1 MTQDS
6 EQSEQK
12 KNGPAEAVIKGMA
25 LGPFGT
31 NTYVVGCKETG
42 EGVVID
48 PGFEPEVILSVVEEL
63 ELKVD
68 LVLLTHGHV
77 DHVSAVG
84 PVASALKAKVVIHE
98 DDVEIYNAAPKM
110 ALMFG
115 ITAAQPPE
123 ADRLLKDGDVVE
135 VGKLRFKTL
144 HTPGHSPGSVSFV
157 LEEQNVVFSGDT
169 LFAQGIGRTDFPG
182 GSFSEISRSIRT
194 KLYTLDGSMQ
204 VLSGHGPPTTLR
216 EEMLMN
222 PFVTL

>member
-1 MTQDS
+1 MTKESDQA
-6 EQSEQK
+6 Q
-12 KNGPAEAVIKGMA
+12 AVIKGMA

-31 NTYVVGCKETG
+31 NTYVVGCNETK

-63 ELKVD
+63 ELNVGI
-68 LVLLTHGHV
+68 VLLTHGHV

-84 PVASALKAKVVIHE
+84 PVASALEAKVIIHE
-98 DDVEIYNAAPKM
+98 DDVEIYRAAPKM

-115 ITAAQPPE
+115 ITAAAPPE
-123 ADRLLKDGDVVE
+123 ADRLLKEGDVVE
-135 VGKLRFKTL
+135 VGKLKFKTL

-157 LEEQNVVFSGDT
+157 MEEQNLVFSGDT
-169 LFAQGIGRTDFPG
+169 LFARGIGRTDFPG
-182 GSFSEISRSIRT
+182 GSFSEISNSIKT